1 MQSEKRLFD
10 DLAKMINGVAGTV
23 AGAGREAEASMR
35 ERMREWV
42 GGLDL
47 ISREEFDAV
56 KEMATKARAENEV
69 LKKRLDAFE
78 KQAGKKKVVVP
89 KPTTKKPVAK
99 KPASNIKKTV
109 RKKTTPK
116 K

>member
-1 MQSEKRLFD
+1 MQSEKHIFD
-10 DLAKMINGVAGTV
+10 DLAKMINGVAGTM
-23 AGAGREAEASMR
+23 AGAGREAEATMR

-56 KEMATKARAENEV
+56 KEMAAKARAENDSL
-69 LKKRLDAFE
+69 LKRIVALE
-78 KQAGKKKVVVP
+78 GKSAS
-89 KPTTKKPVAK
+89 KKPVSKKAPAK
-99 KPASNIKKTV
+99 KASPKKTAT
-109 RKKTTPK
+109 KKTTAK